1 MGLGELTA
9 VDVLVSQPRD
19 RERPLPVQDL
29 LAADGPEP
37 GSALGEHAVAQ
48 PQVRRMLRHLARGGI
63 ERPHLSDQH

>member
-1 MGLGELTA
+1 MHT
-9 VDVLVSQPRD
+9 
-19 RERPLPVQDL
+19 QDL

-48 PQVRRMLRHLARGGI
+48 PQVHRMLRHLARGGI